1 LGKYTNLDSDIF
13 SVFASTAWKTEKI
26 SVYPANFVKQDP
38 GAEFVRVS
46 IIPSG
51 YGVNLNSV
59 SGVLIADIFTLAG
72 EGPKKSSTIAD
83 RLDFFLCGKT
93 KSSSTGKSVQF
104 FSSTLSP
111 SGADKDNRAL
121 YRATYTIP
129 FNYSEALQ

>member
-1 LGKYTNLDSDIF
+1 LGKYATLDSDIF
-13 SVFASTAWKTEKI
+13 SVFASALWKAEKI
-26 SVYPANFVKQDP
+26 AVYPANFVKQDSST
-38 GAEFVRVS
+38 EFVRVS

-51 YGVNLNSV
+51 NGVNLKSV

-72 EGPKKSSTIAD
+72 DGPKKTSSIAD
-83 RLDFFLCGKT
+83 RLDAFLCGKT
-93 KSSSTGKSVQF
+93 KSANTGKSVQF